1 LVQENDET
9 DDSEERP
16 AEKKSKASKPAEN
29 GSKRK
34 EVKSEP
40 LPDDAQVSEEVDVSF
55 F

>member
-1 LVQENDET
+1 VQEAEES

-16 AEKKSKASKPAEN
+16 DEKKTKASKPAEN

-40 LPDDAQVSEEVDVSF
+40 LPDDAQVSEEAEVSF

>member
-1 LVQENDET
+1 MQEAEES

-16 AEKKSKASKPAEN
+16 AEKKAKASKSAEN

-40 LPDDAQVSEEVDVSF
+40 LPEDGQVSEEAEVSF